1 MVWALIRS
9 SSQRIANF
17 SSFRMIFLRARRKFS
32 VLNVWTICSPRKGL
46 RSCGTRMREYH
57 REPRLKRY
65 GLPIVSSLV
74 MPDCDLELRRRYFS
88 MLFQWFSEDLSP
100 ARFELTAPRLGIWCS
115 ILLSYG
121 DRRCFNS
128 VNQACRKRLTAG
140 GNAQPRL
147 PAPSAARVPA
157 RNGRHPGSR

>member
-1 MVWALIRS
+1 MG
-9 SSQRIANF
+9 QD
-17 SSFRMIFLRARRKFS
+17 LRDKLSRP
-32 VLNVWTICSPRKGL
+32 WGD
-46 RSCGTRMREYH
+46 GGRMREYH

-74 MPDCDLELRRRYFS
+74 KPDCDLELRRRYFS

-121 DRRCFNS
+121 DNKFLNS
-128 VNQACRKRLTAG
+128 AKLPLRERLTAG
-140 GNAQPRL
+140 GNAQPR
-147 PAPSAARVPA
+147 
-157 RNGRHPGSR
+157 